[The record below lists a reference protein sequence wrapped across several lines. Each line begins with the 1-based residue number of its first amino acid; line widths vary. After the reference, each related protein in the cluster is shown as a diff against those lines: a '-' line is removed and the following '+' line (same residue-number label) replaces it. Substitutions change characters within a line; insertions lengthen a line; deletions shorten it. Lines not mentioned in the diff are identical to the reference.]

1 MTAILKI
8 IDLCKTYEM
17 GRSQNLHVLKG
28 INLEIQE
35 GEIIAVI
42 GPSGVGKTTLL
53 QIVGALDRPTSGQV
67 EIDGANIF
75 KHDHRRMSIIRNKTV
90 GFIYQ
95 FHHLLP
101 EFSAIENLMIPA
113 LIGGQKKAAIK
124 NRAMELLKM
133 VGLQDRALHR
143 PAEMSGGEQ
152 QRIAVARALMNS
164 PRLLLA
170 DEPSGNLDMQT
181 AQSLHDLLWR
191 LSREHNQTLI
201 IVTHNHDLAQQA
213 DRIVE
218 LYDGQVKHQMKNPPD

>member
-1 MTAILKI
+1 MAPILKI
-8 IDLCKTYEM
+8 HNLHKTYKM
-17 GRSQNLHVLKG
+17 GRSQSLHVLKG
-28 INLEIQE
+28 INLEVNE
-35 GEIIAVI
+35 GQIIAVV

-53 QIVGALDRPTSGQV
+53 QIIGALDKPTDGQV
-67 EIDGANIF
+67 EIDGENVF
-75 KHDHRRMSIIRNKTV
+75 EHDNQKLSIIRNKTV

-101 EFSAIENLMIPA
+101 EFSALENIMIPA
-113 LIGGQKKAAIK
+113 LIGGQQKSSSKK
-124 NRAMELLKM
+124 RALKLLAE

-143 PAEMSGGEQ
+143 PTEMSGGEQ
-152 QRIAVARALMNS
+152 QRIAVARALMNH

-191 LSREHNQTLI
+191 LSRDFLQTVI
-201 IVTHNHDLAQQA
+201 IVTHNNELAQKA

-218 LYDGQVKHQMKNPPD
+218 LYDGQVKQ